1 MLTLPP
7 FIAHRGASADAPE
20 NSLAAF
26 RKAAE
31 LGASWVEFD
40 VMLTADGVPVVHHD
54 DSLRRIAGVDRN
66 MAETQFAELQEINL
80 TLAAPIPSL
89 EKTLDVL
96 GETGLLA
103 NVEIKPTPGTAA
115 ETARRTI
122 DTLRQ
127 HWGRDTPPLLSSFD
141 WQALAVAA
149 EVMPDWP
156 LGVLID
162 FRDSPEADWRGTA
175 AQLRAFSLHLDQRS
189 ATPARVDEA
198 KALGLHVLT
207 YTVND
212 PARARALW
220 NMEVDSVFTDRVTA
234 ISEAARSSK

>member
-20 NSLAAF
+20 NSLEAF

-54 DSLRRIAGVDRN
+54 DNLRRIAGVDRD
-66 MAETQFAELQEINL
+66 MAETDFAELQEVNA
-80 TLAAPIPSL
+80 TLATAIPSL
-89 EKTLDVL
+89 EETLAVL
-96 GETGLLA
+96 GKAGLLA

-122 DTLRQ
+122 DTLRR
-127 HWGRDTPPLLSSFD
+127 HWGHDTPPLLSSFD

-149 EVMPDWP
+149 DVMPAWP
-156 LGVLID
+156 RGVLID
-162 FRDSPEADWRGTA
+162 FRDTPDADWRRA
-175 AQLRAFSLHLDQRS
+175 ADRLGAYSLHLDQRS
-189 ATPARVDEA
+189 ATPALVDEA
-198 KALGLHVLT
+198 KALGLRVLT

-212 PARARALW
+212 PDRARALW

-234 ISEAARSSK
+234 IGEAAKSSE